1 MNFESYLLIGFSGAV
16 MGCVRLHFS
25 HEIVRDIGWKR
36 SYGQRQ
42 KVVRV
47 PFLCINSVVIA
58 TKMITH
64 AACCSLLGGVVVVVE
79 VVEVALVVLVG
90 RSGSGGGWR
99 GRERGRV

>member
-1 MNFESYLLIGFSGAV
+1 

-25 HEIVRDIGWKR
+25 HEIVRDISWKR

-64 AACCSLLGGVVVVVE
+64 AACCSLCLLGGVAV
-79 VVEVALVVLVG
+79 VVLVLV
-90 RSGSGGGWR
+90 SGSGGGGWA
-99 GRERGRV
+99 EW

>member
-1 MNFESYLLIGFSGAV
+1 

-25 HEIVRDIGWKR
+25 HEIVRDISWKR

-42 KVVRV
+42 KIERF

-64 AACCSLLGGVVVVVE
+64 AACCSLLGGVVV
-79 VVEVALVVLVG
+79 LVLVLV
-90 RSGSGGGWR
+90 SGSSGSGGGGGWR